1 MLSRMSKVSIGA
13 AVCRRLTRL
22 QKPSVSVSSVIGAR
36 SLQARSLHHS
46 STFNDAIKKN
56 NEPDDSD
63 WTRDESIPWGDP
75 DWASVSP
82 LAWGVHGGPA
92 ESPLAGKNLMSI
104 EELR

>member
-56 NEPDDSD
+56 DEPDDSD

-75 DWASVSP
+75 DWAAVSP